1 MKWDAAKGLS
11 LISYNRYNTPN
22 SVQFSNGNRT
32 EYVYS
37 STGERLRTIYY
48 TAVPNITV
56 PIGSSISLDPSN
68 TLSVDSIN
76 YYGEFIFEN
85 GQLSK
90 YLFIGGYATIA
101 NGQPTY
107 HYYEQDHLGNNRAV
121 ISHSGTV
128 EQVTH
133 YYPFGAVYG
142 DAGSNDALQRYKYNG
157 KELDRM
163 HGLNFY
169 DYGARQYDPL
179 LCRFTQVDP
188 LAEKYYDI
196 SPYAYCKDNPLKY
209 IDPDGKSVW
218 SKGLKGFVKV
228 GRSVVKNGV
237 SALNKADTYLDAFSD
252 ITEAIN
258 TIADSEASVGDK
270 VVAGLSLASELL
282 PVSVEDVK
290 DAGKVVK
297 TIGNKGRPGT
307 IIAKEN
313 GITIKTYGTND
324 AHKPAHAHVTGKGSE
339 VRVGPNGKPL
349 KGQPELSTQ
358 QKRVVDNH
366 KKALRKEVKA
376 IGKENKKLEENGK
389 NY

>member
-1 MKWDAAKGLS
+1 MA
-11 LISYNRYNTPN
+11 
-22 SVQFSNGNRT
+22 
-32 EYVYS
+32 
-37 STGERLRTIYY
+37 STGTTVSLRDGFT
-48 TAVPNITV
+48 
-56 PIGSSISLDPSN
+56 
-68 TLSVDSIN
+68 
-76 YYGEFIFEN
+76 
-85 GQLSK
+85 
-90 YLFIGGYATIA
+90 
-101 NGQPTY
+101 
-107 HYYEQDHLGNNRAV
+107 
-121 ISHSGTV
+121 
-128 EQVTH
+128 
-133 YYPFGAVYG
+133 
-142 DAGSNDALQRYKYNG
+142 G
-157 KELDRM
+157 KEEQGPDF
-163 HGLNFY
+163 GVGYIDF
-169 DYGARQYDPL
+169 GARQYSPTLSRWLVPDPMG
-179 LCRFTQVDP
+179 
-188 LAEKYYDI
+188 EKYYDI